1 VALRKNANAGKS
13 SPKNPAVIV
22 FWLIFFIVV
31 ICLFLAK
38 RDVITQNIQNLLR
51 GPGTEE
57 NESPEIPDP
66 APETPVP
73 VTGGS
78 SPVSAPPGAAET
90 GPAPAPAAPEGRDSP
105 EPVRPETPEPAGTNV
120 PSGPEAGK
128 NRTIYFMQLD
138 RDGTIIRTRINK
150 TLPASDSPMLDVLQS
165 LLQGPPA
172 EEQRR
177 GLISLIPQGTRIIN
191 ATVRGETAYINF
203 SEEFQYNTYGV
214 EGYAAQLKQVVW
226 TATEFSNVK
235 DVQILIEG
243 RRVDYLGESVWIGSP
258 LGRDML

>member
-1 VALRKNANAGKS
+1 MAFRNNTNTKKPPPKS
-13 SPKNPAVIV
+13 PVVII

-38 RDVITQNIQNLLR
+38 REVIAQNIQNLFR
-51 GPGTEE
+51 RPETEE
-57 NESPEIPDP
+57 NEPPEVPVP
-66 APETPVP
+66 APEAPVP
-73 VTGGS
+73 VPGGS
-78 SPVSAPPGAAET
+78 PPVSAPSGAAET
-90 GPAPAPAAPEGRDSP
+90 EPVSPPVSEGRNPP
-105 EPVRPETPEPAGTNV
+105 ETVRPGTPQPAGTGA
-120 PSGPEAGK
+120 PPGPEAGR
-128 NRTIYFMQLD
+128 NRTLYFMQLD
-138 RDGTIIRTRINK
+138 RDGTIIRTKVQK
-150 TLPASDSPMLDVLQS
+150 TLPVSDSPMLDILRS
-165 LLQGPPA
+165 LLQGPSA

-177 GLISLIPQGTRIIN
+177 GFISLIPQGTRIIN

-235 DVQILIEG
+235 DVQVLIEG

-258 LGRDML
+258 INRDIL